1 MVLVWY
7 WFLIVLIVWEEAA
20 GSRSHRKSMKM
31 ASTSS
36 ENEQIL
42 RKTALKSAKTSRQ
55 TQFRQHAWREVA
67 CGALLRRI
75 ETIFIE
81 NFEILAT
88 YEVTLEKM
96 ASDGSGIQYHF
107 LIVLGNG
114 F

>member
-1 MVLVWY
+1 M
-7 WFLIVLIVWEEAA
+7 IVLIVWEEAA

-31 ASTSS
+31 ASISS
-36 ENEQIL
+36 ENEQIPNFAQN
-42 RKTALKSAKTSRQ
+42 RSEISKIFTKDSISASC
-55 TQFRQHAWREVA
+55 VA
-67 CGALLRRI
+67 CGTLLRRI

-114 F
+114 V